1 MIKFP
6 LEGQD
11 YILLN
16 QLLKFTGLAE
26 SGGEAN
32 QMILAGQV
40 KLNDTVALEKRR
52 KIKAGDVV
60 LCEGQEVR
68 VF

>member
-1 MIKFP
+1 MIEFA
-6 LEGQD
+6 LESHE

-32 QMILAGQV
+32 QMILSGQV
-40 KLNDTVALEKRR
+40 KLNGTVALEKRR
-52 KIKAGDVV
+52 KLKAGDVV
-60 LCEGQEVR
+60 LCEGQEVK
-68 VF
+68 VY

>member
-1 MIKFP
+1 MIEFP
-6 LEGQD
+6 LEGHE

-40 KLNDTVALEKRR
+40 KLNGTVALEKRR

-60 LCEGQEVR
+60 LLEGQEVR

>member
-1 MIKFP
+1 MIEFA
-6 LEGQD
+6 LEGHE

-26 SGGEAN
+26 SGGKAN
-32 QMILAGQV
+32 QMILSAQV
-40 KLNDTVALEKRR
+40 KLNGTVALEKRR

-60 LCEGQEVR
+60 LCEGQAVR
-68 VF
+68 VL